1 MRRFVKIKLPKPT
14 WREVVIEF
22 VGAVLGFG
30 ILVGLGDLTQVPLL
44 WAPLGGTLVLVFG
57 SHNSPYSQPMNV
69 LGGHLVS
76 AGLGLLLLS
85 ILPHNH
91 VSLVITF
98 GLVVAAMRLLRLT
111 HPPAGA
117 NPIVIYLTAASWAVL
132 PALAIG
138 ALVILVLG
146 FYVHKFS
153 ATAYP
158 AH

>member
-1 MRRFVKIKLPKPT
+1 MRRFLKIKLPKPT
-14 WREVVIEF
+14 WREVLIEF
-22 VGAVLGFG
+22 AGAMLGFG
-30 ILVGLGDLTQVPLL
+30 LLVGIGDLTQVPLL

-69 LGGHLVS
+69 LGGHMVA

-85 ILPHNH
+85 VLPHNH

-98 GLVVAAMRLLRLT
+98 GLVVTAMRLLRLT

-117 NPIVIYLTAASWAVL
+117 NPIVIYLTSASWAVL
-132 PALAIG
+132 PAVAVG
-138 ALVILVLG
+138 ALMILALG
-146 FYVHKFS
+146 FFVHKFS